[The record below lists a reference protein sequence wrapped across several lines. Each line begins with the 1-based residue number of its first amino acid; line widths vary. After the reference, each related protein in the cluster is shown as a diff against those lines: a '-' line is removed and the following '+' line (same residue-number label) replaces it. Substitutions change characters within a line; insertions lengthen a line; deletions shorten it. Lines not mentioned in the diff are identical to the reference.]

1 MNYLKINTSNSI
13 ISFLKHKNDD
23 KVVKITCNFL
33 YKYKIYHIL
42 KYVSTYFNQTE
53 FLLSLTSN
61 DECKDENEE
70 NDEEFE
76 EEFNFIV
83 VYIIYFIILLVK

>member
-23 KVVKITCNFL
+23 RIVKITCNFL

-42 KYVSTYFNQTE
+42 KYVATYFNQTD
-53 FLLSLTSN
+53 FLLSITSN
-61 DECKDENEE
+61 DEYKDENKQ
-70 NDEEFE
+70 NDEEFD
-76 EEFNFIV
+76 EEFNFIT
-83 VYIIYFIILLVK
+83 VYIYIYIS